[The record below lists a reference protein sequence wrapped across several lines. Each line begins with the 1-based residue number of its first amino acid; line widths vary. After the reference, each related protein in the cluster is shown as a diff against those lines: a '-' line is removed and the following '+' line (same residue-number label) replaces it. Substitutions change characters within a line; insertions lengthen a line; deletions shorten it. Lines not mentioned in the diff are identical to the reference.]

1 MVNITRTMGIINIVA
16 SLYLLINYLFII
28 YVANT
33 SIAIILGALWELTAI
48 PIMVLVMASVL
59 LLIFGVIKG
68 SIIFFSRYTATV
80 LLLVLIYFGISYLTL
95 S

>member
-68 SIIFFSRYTATV
+68 SIIFFSRYTVSV

-95 S
+95 